1 MSKRTKISLAAGAA
15 FLSTAAG
22 AALLST
28 GAFAMQQNIVD
39 PPVPYEDVPDAAIN
53 TGDVPAGVSW
63 QAERRTGVATPPAP
77 ALERGPTVGPAAPAA
92 QSEPEDQAIIATP
105 DEAAPQAAAVQYA
118 DRNHAGPTR
127 RAPSSRAIVHRTAPQ
142 MRHHQGGNWQSGN
155 WQGGNWHGGGWQGG
169 AHGGWS
175 QHGGG
180 WSHGGSHMGGHR
192 WQRVGRGW
200 RMQPYWWSPRFRL
213 HDWRMYG
220 FPEPRNDWF
229 WIRYYD
235 DALLVDRYGM
245 VHDGRWGVDW
255 DRYGERWDR
264 DQFGVPYYQGYEG
277 DFEGPDG
284 VAAAYGYGAPMII
297 TETITTTT
305 TGGYGDRHAARH
317 RDMECDCDGPPPP
330 PPPAPPPPPPPPP
343 VGERG

>member
-1 MSKRTKISLAAGAA
+1 MSKLTKISLAAGAA

-22 AALLST
+22 AAFLST

-39 PPVPYEDVPDAAIN
+39 PPVPYEDVPHAAIN
-53 TGDVPAGVSW
+53 AGDAPAGVTW
-63 QAERRTGVATPPAP
+63 KPGRPAAAPPPVAAM
-77 ALERGPTVGPAAPAA
+77 ERGPIVEPPEPALL
-92 QSEPEDQAIIATP
+92 SEPEDQAIMAAP
-105 DEAAPQAAAVQYA
+105 DEPAPQAAPVQLA
-118 DRNHAGPTR
+118 DMNHAGPTR
-127 RAPSSRAIVHRTAPQ
+127 RSPSSRAIVHRSAPR
-142 MRHHQGGNWQSGN
+142 MHHRGGN
-155 WQGGNWHGGGWQGG
+155 WQGGHWQGGARHGGNWPGG
-169 AHGGWS
+169 AHGGWR

-180 WSHGGSHMGGHR
+180 WSHGGSHMGGHQ

-220 FPEPRNDWF
+220 LPEPRSDWF

-235 DALLVDRYGM
+235 DALLVDRYGT

-264 DQFGVPYYQGYEG
+264 DQFGVPYYQGYED

-305 TGGYGDRHAARH
+305 TGGHGGRHHAPECGGP
-317 RDMECDCDGPPPP
+317 DCCDCGPPPPPPP
-330 PPPAPPPPPPPPP
+330 PPPAPPLPPP